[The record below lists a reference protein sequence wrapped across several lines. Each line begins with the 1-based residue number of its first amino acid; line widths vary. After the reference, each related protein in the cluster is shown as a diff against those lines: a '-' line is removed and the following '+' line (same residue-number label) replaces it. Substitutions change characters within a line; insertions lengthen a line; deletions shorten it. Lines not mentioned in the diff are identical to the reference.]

1 MEIPVV
7 ANERN
12 GVFLSRRIDGK
23 ASSFATVLRVERNAN
38 NSKRLTVRPAVAM
51 AILHIQWWPF
61 SRVEKGRR
69 GVGRGGGA
77 ARSLTQFGVILG
89 KDLLT
94 LSTVLVIM
102 RFSGSHSISP
112 EVTMTE

>member
-38 NSKRLTVRPAVAM
+38 NSKRLTVRR
-51 AILHIQWWPF
+51 Q
-61 SRVEKGRR
+61 
-69 GVGRGGGA
+69 
-77 ARSLTQFGVILG
+77 
-89 KDLLT
+89 
-94 LSTVLVIM
+94 
-102 RFSGSHSISP
+102 
-112 EVTMTE
+112 